1 MTQPTESNGPGQLT
15 ENTVIALF
23 AEADGVESASSEL
36 SAAGYSFETYQGDE
50 GRQELAAEGETGFV
64 RKFFNALGDEYQVV
78 ERLDRQLG
86 EGMLVV
92 AVDTA
97 ENDPER
103 AVEILN
109 ENGGQDMW
117 KFDDWTYT
125 RVATEDDDED
135 AAAVADEEE

>member
-1 MTQPTESNGPGQLT
+1 MPDPTKSDGPGQLT

-23 AEADGVESASSEL
+23 ETSEGVEAVSSEL
-36 SAAGYSFETYQGDE
+36 SAAGYPFDSYQGED
-50 GRQELAAEGETGFV
+50 GRKKLAAEGDTGFV

-78 ERLDRQLG
+78 EKLDQQLSN
-86 EGMLVV
+86 GMLVV

-97 ENDPER
+97 ELDAER

-135 AAAVADEEE
+135 AATVPDEEE